1 MNASASLKPALILT
15 TAAGAVALVAW
26 LVGAVDSFR
35 RPEPTELSPPRDLV
49 ASNAASLEAELPAG
63 PRTTPRGA
71 YVPAYAAVLS
81 GDGNEQIRLAT
92 TLGIHNTSP
101 DRALVL
107 EGISY
112 HGTDGKPIQTF
123 LDRPVALKPLGT
135 YQVFVPAR
143 DVRGGT
149 GANFLVH
156 WSATAAVPSPVVEA
170 VMVGTIGT
178 RSYAFVSVG
187 REIEAGSVA
196 R

>member
-1 MNASASLKPALILT
+1 MNASAGAKPALILT
-15 TAAGAVALVAW
+15 TAAGAVALLAW
-26 LVGAVDSFR
+26 LVGTFDVMR
-35 RPEPTELSPPRDLV
+35 RTEPTDLSPPPDL
-49 ASNAASLEAELPAG
+49 ATHNESSLEVELPAD
-63 PRTTPRGA
+63 PRTARGGA
-71 YVPAYAAVLS
+71 YVPAYAAVL
-81 GDGNEQIRLAT
+81 GGEGNEQIRLAT
-92 TLGIHNTSP
+92 TLGIHNVSR

-112 HGTDGKPIQTF
+112 HGTDGRPIHSF
-123 LDRPVALKPLGT
+123 LDRPVALKPLAT

-143 DVRGGT
+143 DVRGGA

-156 WSATAAVPSPVVEA
+156 WSAADGVAPPVVEA

-187 REIEAGSVA
+187 RDIEAGAVP